1 MNNITPNLKEV
12 MASTDSKSIQNAIA
26 LACETGVGQIT
37 IPAFNERTKS
47 NLWVIDETILL
58 PSGLR
63 TLGAR
68 AFEDTPLTELALP
81 AATQITDD
89 DLGAMKQ
96 LEEITVENGSRYY
109 T

>member
-12 MASTDSKSIQNAIA
+12 MASIDSKSIQNAIA

-58 PSGLR
+58 PSDITVVIDGAHLR
-63 TLGAR
+63 LADGVFCNMFR
-68 AFEDTPLTELALP
+68 NQNMYTELRHEP
-81 AATQITDD
+81 
-89 DLGAMKQ
+89 
-96 LEEITVENGSRYY
+96 
-109 T
+109 